1 MRPGNKDSFKSSLM
15 SIQDLSYT
23 DAVAQFDRLW
33 QSATSEQDQS
43 EMKRLI
49 TLIELYEADQKVYAP
64 SNIRDDNHSTMSG
77 HYRNPDIHSKGES
90 S

>member
-1 MRPGNKDSFKSSLM
+1 MHPENKDSFESSLM
-15 SIQDLSYT
+15 SIQDLSYM

-49 TLIELYEADQKVYAP
+49 ALIELYEADQKTYA
-64 SNIRDDNHSTMSG
+64 SSKFRDDRTMSG
-77 HYRNPDIHSKGES
+77 HYRQPDIHSKGES